1 MNDKLGMAILA
12 AVLLIPMVR
21 AENVTAPASGVPAA
35 PAPASG
41 EKMIRESTEWVQ
53 MDVPAATHTNLPRV
67 LLVGDSIV
75 AQYFGAVNERLKGK
89 AYCAKLATSACVAD
103 PLFLKQLE
111 AMFVGYEYAV
121 IQFNNGLHG
130 FGYTEAEYEAGY
142 RKALALI
149 QEKAPKAKLVFALTT
164 PIRSTDDS
172 NKFNPR
178 VEARNAFVT
187 KLAEACNAGIN
198 DLYSISISHPELYAD
213 SHHYKKEA
221 IALQAAQVAEKTV
234 ALLPGNTVTKPSGE

>member
-1 MNDKLGMAILA
+1 MNNRFRIAVLA
-12 AVLLIPMVR
+12 ASMLVSVAG
-21 AENVTAPASGVPAA
+21 AESATTPAA
-35 PAPASG
+35 GASAPPGGGG
-41 EKMIRESTEWVQ
+41 EKMIREPTEWVQ

-75 AQYFGAVNERLKGK
+75 AQYFGVVVERLKGK

-121 IQFNNGLHG
+121 IHFNNGLHG

-149 QEKAPKAKLVFALTT
+149 QEKAPRAKLVLALTT
-164 PIRSTDDS
+164 PIRAADDS
-172 NKFNPR
+172 SKLNPR
-178 VEARNAFVT
+178 VVERNAIAT
-187 KLAEACNAGIN
+187 KLATSVNAAIN
-198 DLYSISISHPELYAD
+198 DLYSISDGHPELYRD
-213 SHHYKKEA
+213 SYHYNKEA
-221 IALQAAQVAEKTV
+221 IALQATQVAERLAAVLLDV
-234 ALLPGNTVTKPSGE
+234 AANKSGGK